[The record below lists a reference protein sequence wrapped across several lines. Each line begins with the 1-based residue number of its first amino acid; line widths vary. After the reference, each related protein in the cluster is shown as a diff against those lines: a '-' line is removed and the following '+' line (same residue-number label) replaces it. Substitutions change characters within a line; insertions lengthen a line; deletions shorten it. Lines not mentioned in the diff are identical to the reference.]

1 MIYDNFPTTSQK
13 KFVKEITV
21 DIDNRLRKAFETQ
34 GELNI
39 NRILEGLLVDISSK
53 ISMNVKKQL
62 SLPFFYYHELLS
74 DHYLYS
80 LMEFDNLQKKYRSL
94 SGNGFFSCV
103 FSLLFYKAI
112 FVVEYSPSVF
122 SYFIKGVN
130 RIFWFEL
137 ETYFEHLFFKPIHD
151 YFFAA
156 LSSKDQPILLLE
168 PRAREQIFSIVSR
181 FFPLYRS
188 KLDALKWISL
198 INLREKESMETK
210 SETPFQIYHPKN
222 QKKSDEYMRPEEIFI
237 KQLCE
242 LTKIVTSERA
252 LIETIQF
259 FEIVKRF
266 KRGIKVEP
274 INNNTNLPNIKK
286 KLSYNKNRLIDSIK
300 IPIQKINKE
309 FEETILQIESTN
321 IIDTNQL
328 KEENLNEKERENEK
342 EGGNGKEKESKKEK
356 EREKERLREKGGL
369 LVKGKNINLNKSD
382 LPNSQLFEKEKTE
395 RDSMWIIEEILE
407 SGNERLLNLRAFD
420 HNMIE
425 KNEKENKIEKEKE
438 EINFNEKNLIKKK
451 NAKKSKRGMN
461 AFDYSTNEIASQ
473 SQPQE
478 KIQEKTKEKSRSGL
492 KSKPESWENYNLS
505 VELQLSKISEN
516 TLRSILY
523 SFSYPGAP
531 YYPTRKIRQQARIML
546 NLLFPSGK
554 NLRTILYS
562 IFRLFHPVY
571 TFKSVTHFLKN
582 NITSFFNTWYN
593 VSSWVIKKYFS
604 IVKNSFSFCFTTIY
618 NLNKNT
624 IVFAL
629 NTSCKIW
636 HLSTDWI
643 LQNKEK
649 TD

>member
-53 ISMNVKKQL
+53 ISMNVKKQF

-137 ETYFEHLFFKPIHD
+137 ETYFDVLFFKPIHD
-151 YFFAA
+151 YFVAA

-181 FFPLYRS
+181 FFPIYRS
-188 KLDALKWISL
+188 KLDSLKWLSL
-198 INLREKESMETK
+198 INSREKESIETV
-210 SETPFQIYHPKN
+210 SETPFQIYHPKS

-259 FEIVKRF
+259 FEVVKRF
-266 KRGIKVEP
+266 KRGIKAEP
-274 INNNTNLPNIKK
+274 LHKKTNFLNIKK
-286 KLSYNKNRLIDSIK
+286 KHSDNKNRFKDSIK

-309 FEETILQIESTN
+309 FEESILQMEPLNKIQTS
-321 IIDTNQL
+321 QS
-328 KEENLNEKERENEK
+328 KKENLSGNGKENEK
-342 EGGNGKEKESKKEK
+342 EKEKEKKEK
-356 EREKERLREKGGL
+356 
-369 LVKGKNINLNKSD
+369 LVLDKNNNLIKSD
-382 LPNSQLFEKEKTE
+382 LSNSQLFEKKKTE
-395 RDSMWIIEEILE
+395 EDSMWIIEEILE

-420 HNMIE
+420 HNLIE
-425 KNEKENKIEKEKE
+425 KNDIENKIEKEKEKE
-438 EINFNEKNLIKKK
+438 EINFNEKNSTKKK
-451 NAKKSKRGMN
+451 NEKKSKRGRN
-461 AFDYSTNEIASQ
+461 IFDYSTNEIP
-473 SQPQE
+473 PQE
-478 KIQEKTKEKSRSGL
+478 KTQEKTKEKSRRGL
-492 KSKPESWENYNLS
+492 KHKSKTWENYDLS

-516 TLRSILY
+516 ALRSILY

-531 YYPTRKIRQQARIML
+531 YYPTRKIRQHARIML

-582 NITSFFNTWYN
+582 NITSLFNPWYN
-593 VSSWVIKKYFS
+593 VSSWIIKKYFS
-604 IVKNSFSFCFTTIY
+604 IVKNSFSFCFKTIY
-618 NLNKNT
+618 NINKNT

-629 NTSCKIW
+629 DTSCKIW

-643 LQNKEK
+643 LKKKEK